1 MKKNCDCSVC
11 GLGADW
17 AALPT
22 TNGRRSAAVGTADN
36 TLAQLSGN
44 SIPKACTIIAV
55 ADSYF
60 QDLKANIS
68 AKNIAIEAKAMA
80 AAQVICNNPPTNTVA
95 AFKSLWN
102 IWKTVQDSTKTN

>member
-1 MKKNCDCSVC
+1 MKKIAIVVC
-11 GLGADW
+11 GLALAGCNNEW
-17 AALPT
+17 AKIST
-22 TNGRRSAAVGTADN
+22 AVGQIDN

-44 SIPKACTIIAV
+44 SIPKACAIIAV

>member
-1 MKKNCDCSVC
+1 MIKIGIVALPML
-11 GLGADW
+11 LGACNATSEW
-17 AALPT
+17 AKI
-22 TNGRRSAAVGTADN
+22 SSAVGQIDN
-36 TLAQLSGN
+36 TLASLSQG
-44 SIPKACTIIAV
+44 SIPKACAIIAV

>member
-1 MKKNCDCSVC
+1 MKKITIIVC
-11 GLGADW
+11 GLALAGCNNEW
-17 AALPT
+17 AKI
-22 TNGRRSAAVGTADN
+22 SAAVGQIDN

-44 SIPKACTIIAV
+44 SIPKACAIIAV

-60 QDLKANIS
+60 QDLKGNIS

-95 AFKSLWN
+95 AFRTLVNLW
-102 IWKTVQDSTKTN
+102 KAVQDSTKTN

>member
-1 MKKNCDCSVC
+1 MKKIAIVLL
-11 GLGADW
+11 GLSLAGCNAHSEW
-17 AALPT
+17 AKI
-22 TNGRRSAAVGTADN
+22 SAAVGTVDN

-44 SIPKACTIIAV
+44 SIPKACAIIAV

-60 QDLKANIS
+60 QDLKDNIS

-80 AAQVICNNPPTNTVA
+80 AVQVICDNPPANTVA

>member
-1 MKKNCDCSVC
+1 MKKIAIIVC
-11 GLGADW
+11 GLALAGCGNGW
-17 AALPT
+17 AKIST
-22 TNGRRSAAVGTADN
+22 AVGQIDN
-36 TLAQLSGN
+36 TLAKLSGG
-44 SIPKACTIIAV
+44 SIPKACAIIAV

-80 AAQVICNNPPTNTVA
+80 AVQVICNNPPTNTVA

>member
-1 MKKNCDCSVC
+1 MKKIAIVVC
-11 GLGADW
+11 GLALAGCNNEW
-17 AALPT
+17 AKI
-22 TNGRRSAAVGTADN
+22 SVAVGQIDN

-44 SIPKACTIIAV
+44 SIPKACAIIAV

-102 IWKTVQDSTKTN
+102 IWKTVQDSTKTK

>member
-1 MKKNCDCSVC
+1 MKKIAIVIC
-11 GLGADW
+11 GLALAGCNANSEW
-17 AALPT
+17 AKI
-22 TNGRRSAAVGTADN
+22 SATVGQIDN

-44 SIPKACTIIAV
+44 SIPKACAIIAV

>member
-1 MKKNCDCSVC
+1 MKKIAIVVC
-11 GLGADW
+11 GLALAGCNNEW
-17 AALPT
+17 AKIIL
-22 TNGRRSAAVGTADN
+22 AVGQIDN
-36 TLAQLSGN
+36 TPHSFLATV
-44 SIPKACTIIAV
+44 IPKACAIIAV

-80 AAQVICNNPPTNTVA
+80 AARVICNNPPTNTVA
-95 AFKSLWN
+95 AFRSLWN